1 MGKGNRAVR
10 RQRRSEPLGIARTRA
25 PIFNKRDDLWLARYV
40 DLVGKE
46 RQAGRFARKRDAA
59 AASQAA
65 VDDLNLKR
73 KDPES
78 VPKLDEYLEDE
89 WTETFPRR
97 QRTDDTNEE
106 RIRRYILPHLPAGGS
121 VPLDVISRAD
131 LLAVQGALLKL
142 RLSKTTIDGAFA
154 SLSALLRD
162 CQSIGMIAENHAKG
176 LRVRSSDRRLDP
188 SRPGRERRAVP
199 LEELYA
205 FFDVMEERF
214 PDYLCLAWTPLV
226 SGMRPGELF
235 AADRR
240 EINRQGQ
247 TIFVHETASKKGSI
261 DPGTKTTHHVQSK
274 ERRGRRTL
282 FPAALQELMAE
293 QPTRLSH
300 LLFPSPRG
308 KVWNPDNFQT
318 RVWRPAMHRA
328 KSDFTLYD
336 LRHTFASRLLS
347 AGIPLV
353 EVSAW
358 MGHRVRA
365 GGLESDGGLTL
376 DSTTAR
382 VYAHGTGEWKAAA
395 LNELDAIIRRKAE
408 AQRELPQL
416 RSV

>member
-240 EINRQGQ
+240 DRSARPDDLRSRDRLEEGQ
-247 TIFVHETASKKGSI
+247 HRSGDQD
-261 DPGTKTTHHVQSK
+261 DPPCAIEG
-274 ERRGRRTL
+274 
-282 FPAALQELMAE
+282 AARAAHAVPRCAAGAHGGAADAAQ
-293 QPTRLSH
+293 
-300 LLFPSPRG
+300 PSP
-308 KVWNPDNFQT
+308 VP
-318 RVWRPAMHRA
+318 VA
-328 KSDFTLYD
+328 
-336 LRHTFASRLLS
+336 
-347 AGIPLV
+347 AG
-353 EVSAW
+353 E
-358 MGHRVRA
+358 
-365 GGLESDGGLTL
+365 GLEPGQLPD
-376 DSTTAR
+376 AR
-382 VYAHGTGEWKAAA
+382 LAPGDAPGEERLHA
-395 LNELDAIIRRKAE
+395 L
-408 AQRELPQL
+408 
-416 RSV
+416 